1 MKIDPDGFREKQA
14 SEKHH
19 ERAEKIKTDP
29 DGLEKLSLLAK
40 INKEITRRN
49 WIRKNTNSRKNKINK
64 LTALQFQTQL
74 SREKKHF
81 LLQQGIA
88 GFIFAYVV
96 TEDYMKIK

>member
-49 WIRKNTNSRKNKINK
+49 WIRKNTNSWKN
-64 LTALQFQTQL
+64 
-74 SREKKHF
+74 
-81 LLQQGIA
+81 
-88 GFIFAYVV
+88 
-96 TEDYMKIK
+96 